1 MSEQATGLKKGPMIS
16 AKMKRSSR
24 LNRFKLN
31 YDMYLLLI
39 PSLLFILV
47 FHYLPLYGITIAFKD
62 YNMFAGANP
71 IQAIWNSPS
80 VGFDNF
86 KQLFG
91 SSDFK
96 RIFTN
101 TLLISTYKI
110 IFLFPAPIILALL
123 LNEVRN
129 LYFKKTIQ
137 VIVYLPHFI
146 SWAVVSGIFITL
158 LNSSG
163 LVNRM
168 IETMGG
174 EPIRFLMDKRYF
186 RFILVLTD
194 GWKEIG
200 WGSIIY
206 IAAITGVDPS
216 LYEAA
221 TVDGAGKLRQVLHVT
236 LPAITPT
243 VVMML
248 ILRVS
253 NILNAGFQQIFIMYN
268 PTVYEV
274 ADIIGTYVYRVGLGQ
289 MRFGFGTAVGLF
301 NSAVAFILVIGCN
314 LLSRRLTGRS
324 IW

>member
-1 MSEQATGLKKGPMIS
+1 
-16 AKMKRSSR
+16 MK
-24 LNRFKLN
+24 
-31 YDMYLLLI
+31 
-39 PSLLFILV
+39 
-47 FHYLPLYGITIAFKD
+47 
-62 YNMFAGANP
+62 
-71 IQAIWNSPS
+71 
-80 VGFDNF
+80 
-86 KQLFG
+86 
-91 SSDFK
+91 
-96 RIFTN
+96 
-101 TLLISTYKI
+101 
-110 IFLFPAPIILALL
+110 
-123 LNEVRN
+123 
-129 LYFKKTIQ
+129 IQ

-168 IETMGG
+168 IESMGG

-186 RFILVLTD
+186 RSILVLTD

-206 IAAITGVDPS
+206 IASITGVDPS
-216 LYEAA
+216 LYEAE
-221 TVDGAGKLRQVLHVT
+221 TVDGAGKFRQVLHVT
-236 LPAITPT
+236 LPAIAPT
-243 VVMML
+243 IVMML

-289 MRFGFGTAVGLF
+289 MKFGFGTAVGLF
-301 NSAVAFILVIGCN
+301 NSVVAFILVISCN